1 MYIMTRLTHILRT
14 MDEKIVKKWSIVVII
29 DGYTLKAVG
38 DGTEAGT
45 VFEGR
50 EEDIISAKAA
60 IFRGWTVSL
69 GFPRFSPAAKAGYD
83 SALGLTAALMG
94 AASSEAILW
103 RAPKDVMKFI
113 ADYENEHNYEKKL
126 YGGMAGS

>member
-1 MYIMTRLTHILRT
+1 M
-14 MDEKIVKKWSIVVII
+14 KKWSVVVII

-50 EEDIISAKAA
+50 EEDIAMARGVIRHGIS
-60 IFRGWTVSL
+60 VHL
-69 GFPRFSPAAKAGYD
+69 GFPRFSPEITASYD

-94 AASSEAILW
+94 AGNSPAILW
-103 RAPKDVMKFI
+103 RAPKDVMEFI
-113 ADYENEHNYEKKL
+113 EKYQAERNYETTK
-126 YGGMAGS
+126 YSGEVH